1 MQFNVI
7 QSRRFIMKSQTGAR
21 FIARSNGTM
30 NNRYAD
36 NLIVSKPKT
45 SKIVRV
51 SLTVV
56 KRVKVS
62 R

>member
-1 MQFNVI
+1 
-7 QSRRFIMKSQTGAR
+7 MKSQIGAR
-21 FIARSNGTM
+21 FVARNNGTM

-62 R
+62 K